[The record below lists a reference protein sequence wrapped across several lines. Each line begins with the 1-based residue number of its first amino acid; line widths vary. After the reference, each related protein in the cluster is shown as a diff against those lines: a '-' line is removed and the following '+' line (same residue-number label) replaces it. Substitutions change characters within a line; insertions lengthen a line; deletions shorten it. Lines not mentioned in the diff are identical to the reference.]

1 MERGMQAA
9 PAPDPE
15 PVPEPAP
22 YPRQPEPRD
31 RTPVRPPPID
41 AWALLKIKPPP
52 KFSGT
57 NRRTT
62 FRDWWMQ
69 VEEFLDSQ
77 PEEVIGGER
86 RSIVWVSRLL
96 EKEAQE
102 WYLEWTRRV
111 RDGQTDYNWQ
121 SFVDELRQRFT
132 DDNEADLAY
141 RELETMT
148 YQRDIHTC
156 LIRWDALCARAG
168 VSGVAYR
175 KMLLSAIGPT
185 LRDRLERYDRAN
197 TDKEFRANVLNA
209 GRNLEDWARER
220 RREDCQ
226 RPVRA
231 SETPRPAPA
240 PTSRPTSSARPV
252 LRSQTV
258 TPRELP
264 RTANSNPP
272 RAVNSNLPPR
282 TEFERRFATVEEA
295 TKGVPEE
302 LLKAHKA
309 SKSCLRCG
317 LGGHQAT
324 HCFRRMENEMPSKTE
339 DRIAGLKRGE
349 GDDDEEDFEEEDG
362 IERESKRSRFEVA
375 APDAQETP
383 LYEGY
388 GSEDNFSD

>member
-1 MERGMQAA
+1 MDELRLGKEALEQAELSVEGVDNHERTCGVVEAHLLDEFAHRYHQQQVENADRQRQVDEDLGRLLNPGGRTDRLRDRIRHLENDNRQQGMVLRLQDEVLHQQSTDIRDLWETLTELRREMERRMQAA

-31 RTPVRPPPID
+31 RTPVRPQPVD
-41 AWALLKIKPPP
+41 ARALLQIKPPP

-57 NRRTT
+57 DRRTT

-86 RSIVWVSRLL
+86 RRIVSVSRLL

-102 WYLEWTRRV
+102 WYLEWKRRV
-111 RDGQTDYNWQ
+111 RNGQAEHNWQ
-121 SFVDELRQRFT
+121 SFVNELRQRFT

-148 YQRDIHTC
+148 YQRDNYTF
-156 LIRWDALCARAG
+156 LIRWDTLCARAG

-220 RREDCQ
+220 RREDRQ

-240 PTSRPTSSARPV
+240 PTFRPTPSARPV
-252 LRSQTV
+252 PRS
-258 TPRELP
+258 
-264 RTANSNPP
+264 
-272 RAVNSNLPPR
+272 
-282 TEFERRFATVEEA
+282 
-295 TKGVPEE
+295 
-302 LLKAHKA
+302 
-309 SKSCLRCG
+309 
-317 LGGHQAT
+317 
-324 HCFRRMENEMPSKTE
+324 
-339 DRIAGLKRGE
+339 
-349 GDDDEEDFEEEDG
+349 
-362 IERESKRSRFEVA
+362 
-375 APDAQETP
+375 
-383 LYEGY
+383 
-388 GSEDNFSD
+388 